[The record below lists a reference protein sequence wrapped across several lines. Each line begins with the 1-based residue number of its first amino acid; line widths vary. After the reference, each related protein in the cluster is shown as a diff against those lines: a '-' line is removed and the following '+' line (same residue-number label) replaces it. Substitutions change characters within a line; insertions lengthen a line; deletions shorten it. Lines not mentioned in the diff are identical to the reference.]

1 MATNPYKNLPVD
13 KMGQPMQE
21 FPAPYLANAR
31 YVNENGVASSVITV
45 NDKTTSLE
53 ITANG
58 GAAIMRW
65 VPRTETA
72 GVSPFG
78 SVIGVAGATANY
90 DHVIPANTM
99 RRFAIPIEVQYTA
112 PSSMVGANTMNGL
125 YQRFAIKSA
134 TLLGLSS
141 VLTSEF

>member
-1 MATNPYKNLPVD
+1 
-13 KMGQPMQE
+13 MQE
-21 FPAPYLANAR
+21 FPAPYLAKAR
-31 YVNENGVASSVITV
+31 YVNENGVASSVISVTP
-45 NDKTTSLE
+45 DTTSIE

-65 VPRTETA
+65 VPISETA
-72 GVSPFG
+72 AVAPFA

-99 RRFAIPIEVQYTA
+99 RRFAIPIEGLYMA
-112 PSSMVGANTMNGL
+112 PSSMVGSNIENGL
-125 YQRFAIKSA
+125 YRRFAIKSA